1 MFVTSNGSLSLD
13 YINNIG
19 MTALSNKEQT
29 LRATF
34 AGSTQELSTVKMLEL
49 QSQVQEWSL
58 LTSIQSTLAKEV
70 SDAMKGVI
78 QKSG

>member
-1 MFVTSNGSLSLD
+1 MLVSSNGSLSLD

-19 MTALSNKEQT
+19 MSALSNKEQA

-34 AGSTQELSTVKMLEL
+34 GDSTQELSTVKMLEL
-49 QSQVQEWSL
+49 QSQVQQWSL
-58 LTSIQSTLAKEV
+58 ITSIQSTLAKEV

>member
-1 MFVTSNGSLSLD
+1 MFVSSNGSLSLD

-19 MTALSNKEQT
+19 MSALSNKEQA
-29 LRATF
+29 LRASF
-34 AGSTQELSTVKMLEL
+34 GDSTQELSTVKMLEL
-49 QSQVQEWSL
+49 QSQVQQWSL
-58 LTSIQSTLAKEV
+58 ITSIQSTLAKEV

>member
-1 MFVTSNGSLSLD
+1 MLVSSNGSLSLD

-19 MTALSNKEQT
+19 MSALSNKEQA
-29 LRATF
+29 LRTTF
-34 AGSTQELSTVKMLEL
+34 GDSTQELSTVKMLEL
-49 QSQVQEWSL
+49 QSQVQQWSL
-58 LTSIQSTLAKEV
+58 ITSIQSTLAKEV

>member
-34 AGSTQELSTVKMLEL
+34 ADSTQELSTVKMLEL

>member
-1 MFVTSNGSLSLD
+1 MFVSSNGSLSLD

-34 AGSTQELSTVKMLEL
+34 ADSTQELSTVKMLEL
-49 QSQVQEWSL
+49 QSQVQQWSL
-58 LTSIQSTLAKEV
+58 ITSIQSTLAKEV

>member
-1 MFVTSNGSLSLD
+1 MFISSNSTLSLD

-19 MTALSNKEQT
+19 MSALSNKEQA

-34 AGSTQELSTVKMLEL
+34 GDTSQELSTVKMLEL
-49 QSQVQEWSL
+49 QSQVQQWSL

>member
-1 MFVTSNGSLSLD
+1 MLVSSNGSLSLD

-19 MTALSNKEQT
+19 MSALSNKEQA

-34 AGSTQELSTVKMLEL
+34 ADSTQELSTVKMLEL
-49 QSQVQEWSL
+49 QSQVQQWSL
-58 LTSIQSTLAKEV
+58 ITSIQSTLAKEV
-70 SDAMKGVI
+70 SDTMKAVI

>member
-1 MFVTSNGSLSLD
+1 MLISSNGSLSLD

-19 MTALSNKEQT
+19 MSALSNKEQS

-34 AGSTQELSTVKMLEL
+34 ADSTQELSTVKMLEL
-49 QSQVQEWSL
+49 QSQVQQWSL
-58 LTSIQSTLAKEV
+58 ITSIQSTLAKEV
-70 SDAMKGVI
+70 SDTMKAVI

>member
-1 MFVTSNGSLSLD
+1 MFVSSNSSLSLD

-19 MTALSNKEQT
+19 MTALGTKEQA

-34 AGSTQELSTVKMLEL
+34 GDSTQELSTVKMLEL
-49 QSQVQEWSL
+49 QSQVQQWSL

>member
-1 MFVTSNGSLSLD
+1 MFISSNSTLSLD

-19 MTALSNKEQT
+19 MSALSTKEQA

-34 AGSTQELSTVKMLEL
+34 GDTSQELSTVKMLEL
-49 QSQVQEWSL
+49 QSQVQQWSL

>member
-1 MFVTSNGSLSLD
+1 MLISSNSTLSLD

-19 MTALSNKEQT
+19 MSALSNKEQA

-34 AGSTQELSTVKMLEL
+34 GDTSQELSTVKMLEL
-49 QSQVQEWSL
+49 QSQVQQWSL